1 MEAIMS
7 SYSFSHQF
15 YQHWTSAPQAVRA
28 AIVQELTDITTLLQ
42 TNTPFEE
49 FVFSNHDLDAHL
61 DELYFTHDKQ
71 QAVAKELADKQAALR
86 VEAEKQRLEEERLEE
101 EKRQTERIKLEGKL
115 LAEDA
120 NKPIGKDKISK
131 EQIASEEDLAII
143 SSQNV
148 DNILEQ
154 TVADISAELDDS
166 LTSKNAVAVNDNVA
180 AITNA
185 KDSINL
191 SSKAMILS
199 ADNEQIVQELEVH
212 IDDYLME
219 QMMQMSENLKSWL
232 RAEVSRQLAEKK

>member
-1 MEAIMS
+1 MS

-49 FVFSNHDLDAHL
+49 FAFSNHDLDAHL
-61 DELYFTHDKQ
+61 DELYVTHDKQ

-101 EKRQTERIKLEGKL
+101 EKQQTERIKLEEKLEEKL

-143 SSQNV
+143 NSQNV

-185 KDSINL
+185 KDSISL
-191 SSKAMILS
+191 SSKAMTLS